1 MKKTI
6 LFLFLACTFGVNA
19 QDFSFGADV
28 QSRYVWRGAQL
39 GGESASLQPS
49 VEYTNGKLAVGAWG
63 AYSLGG
69 TNSAQEMDVYV
80 SYALTDAISVTVTDY
95 YFPGTTGAVDY
106 LELDSEKTGHLY
118 EAAVSVAVTDA
129 ISLTAASN
137 VGGTNEGETYIEASY
152 AADQF
157 TLFVGGVMGD
167 DPAEGETS
175 GFYGTDGDGLVN
187 VGISLERDIQLSSTY
202 SLPVNSSLIVNPD
215 AGNVFLTFGF
225 SL

>member
-49 VEYTNGKLAVGAWG
+49 VEYTNGKLAVGAWS

-69 TNSAQEMDVYV
+69 TNSAQEVDLYI
-80 SYALTDAISVTVTDY
+80 SYAITDAISVSVTDY
-95 YFPGTTGAVDY
+95 YFPKAGQAGQDY
-106 LELDSEKTGHLY
+106 LDLDADHTGHLY

-129 ISLTAASN
+129 ISLMAASN

-157 TLFVGGVMGD
+157 SLFVGGVMGD
-167 DPAEGETS
+167 DD

>member
-49 VEYTNGKLAVGAWG
+49 VEYTNGKLAVGAWA

-69 TNSAQEMDVYV
+69 TNTAQEMDLYI

-95 YFPGTTGAVDY
+95 YFPDSKKTQDY
-106 LELDSEKTGHLY
+106 LDLDADHTGHLY
-118 EAAVSVAVTDA
+118 EASVSVAVTDA
-129 ISLTAASN
+129 ISLMAASN
-137 VGGTNEGETYIEASY
+137 VGGTNEGETYVEASY

-157 TLFVGGVMGD
+157 TLFVGGVTGD
-167 DPAEGETS
+167 DD
-175 GFYGTDGDGLVN
+175 GFYGTKEGDGLVN
-187 VGISLERDIQLSSTY
+187 VGISLEREIQLSSTY
-202 SLPVNSSLIVNPD
+202 SLPVNSSLVVNPD

>member
-49 VEYTNGKLAVGAWG
+49 VEYTNGKLAVGAWA

-69 TNSAQEMDVYV
+69 TNSAQEMDLYI

-95 YFPGTTGAVDY
+95 YFPDASKTQDY
-106 LELDSEKTGHLY
+106 LDLDADHTGHLY
-118 EAAVSVAVTDA
+118 EASVSVAVTDA
-129 ISLTAASN
+129 ISLMAASN

-157 TLFVGGVMGD
+157 SLFVGGVMGD
-167 DPAEGETS
+167 DD
-175 GFYGTDGDGLVN
+175 GFYGTEEGDGLVN

-202 SLPVNSSLIVNPD
+202 SLPVNSSLVVNPD

>member
-39 GGESASLQPS
+39 GDEGASLQPS
-49 VEYTNGKLAVGAWG
+49 IEYTNGKLAVGAWG

-69 TNSAQEMDVYV
+69 NDGAQEMDLYI
-80 SYALTDAISVTVTDY
+80 SYAITDAISVTVTDY
-95 YFPGTTGAVDY
+95 YFPGVKGAGHY
-106 LELDSEKTGHLY
+106 LETDHGHTY
-118 EAAVSVAVTDA
+118 EAAVSWAATDA
-129 ISLTAASN
+129 ISLMAAN
-137 VGGTNEGETYIEASY
+137 YVAGEYEGATYVEASY

-157 TLFVGGVMGD
+157 TLFVGGVTGD
-167 DPAEGETS
+167 NAKGA
-175 GFYGTDGDGLVN
+175 YGTEEGLVN
-187 VGISLERDIQLSSTY
+187 VGITLESEIQLSSTY
-202 SLPVNSSLIVNPD
+202 SLPVNSSLILNPD
-215 AGNVFLTFGF
+215 AESVFLTFGF